1 MKPTFLTTLILPA
14 LMATAGIAQ
23 ANEGGNGME
32 ASYLT
37 HAPDN
42 TFHSDSLT
50 GNQVRSS
57 VENDED
63 IGTINDL
70 IIDEDGKINAVV
82 VGVGGFLGMGEKNV
96 AIEWDSLEL
105 TKGEDNEEHVISVN
119 ASEEALQEAQ
129 EYERNDDLRTERDT
143 EMNNSEDNA
152 NEMRDTQS

>member
-1 MKPTFLTTLILPA
+1 MKPIFLSTLILPA

-23 ANEGGNGME
+23 ASDSSNGME

-37 HAPDN
+37 NAPDN

-50 GNQVRSS
+50 GNQVHSS

-105 TKGEDNEEHVISVN
+105 TKGEDAEEYVISVN
-119 ASEEALQEAQ
+119 ASEEALEEAQ
-129 EYERNDDLRTERDT
+129 EYERDGDLHTERDT
-143 EMNNSEDNA
+143 EMNNSEENA
-152 NEMRDTQS
+152 NNVSETQS